1 MNTVKNQIIK
11 LKLTLEINK
20 IKLFLIFKYFFL
32 VLRDVF
38 FLARYIKLLPKYIS
52 DIDNKIYI
60 IIFKIFNTIL
70 YAALINNLFNISS
83 ILSKNDS
90 LFYLFIYFIFL
101 VIIYYLILRFYNL
114 KRVLFILFQ
123 KYPHIIIAKEANI
136 FSVRAMAA
144 RK

>member
-60 IIFKIFNTIL
+60 IIFIL
-70 YAALINNLFNISS
+70 Y
-83 ILSKNDS
+83 
-90 LFYLFIYFIFL
+90 YIYIMC
-101 VIIYYLILRFYNL
+101 
-114 KRVLFILFQ
+114 
-123 KYPHIIIAKEANI
+123 PIIILKKAT
-136 FSVRAMAA
+136 S
-144 RK
+144 